1 MKIEIQ
7 VKGQVNGSLNASMAG
22 SKDVAN
28 VEAVLLKMLR
38 LRPKVHEIAEQ
49 SPEEEKLLNQI
60 EGQLATM
67 SEFFLNAYSN
77 EMSSTALK
85 EVVKLTGASSDDRG
99 DFTKIKQA
107 ASEKEELEADDRVC
121 FEQEVEIVTT
131 SQSSSKGKRKRRHK
145 KEEGKL
151 VKTTRMKVPIS
162 KPRL

>member
-67 SEFFLNAYSN
+67 SKFFLNAYSN

-85 EVVKLTGASSDDRG
+85 EVVKLTGASSDD
-99 DFTKIKQA
+99 FTKIKQA
-107 ASEKEELEADDRVC
+107 ASEREELEADDRVC

-131 SQSSSKGKRKRRHK
+131 SQSSTKGKRKRRHK